1 MARWQFISGKIK
13 ECIWNLIHWQN
24 VLTNFYKPLSLTN
37 YNTTFSIYSPQ
48 WHHFLQTLHRGT
60 TVLYLDVE
68 THQVALVFLKLER
81 CSGTL
86 TWCRP
91 PWKDPRKG
99 LSTDPLASTYSLDT
113 METAVSPGLRLKYT
127 NRSGE
132 SLAYQVGFQN
142 KQYTGNCFSE
152 TLNSYVN

>member
-1 MARWQFISGKIK
+1 MVVKFTILVPYSG
-13 ECIWNLIHWQN
+13 CP
-24 VLTNFYKPLSLTN
+24 FFP
-37 YNTTFSIYSPQ
+37 F
-48 WHHFLQTLHRGT
+48 QTLHRGT
-60 TVLYLDVE
+60 TVLYLDLD
-68 THQVALVFLKLER
+68 THQVAAVFLKLER

-99 LSTDPLASTYSLDT
+99 FSINEPFGSSYSLDT

-132 SLAYQVGFQN
+132 SLAYQVRPILHN
-142 KQYTGNCFSE
+142 KTYRSRQ
-152 TLNSYVN
+152 

>member
-1 MARWQFISGKIK
+1 M
-13 ECIWNLIHWQN
+13 
-24 VLTNFYKPLSLTN
+24 
-37 YNTTFSIYSPQ
+37 
-48 WHHFLQTLHRGT
+48 
-60 TVLYLDVE
+60 
-68 THQVALVFLKLER
+68 
-81 CSGTL
+81 
-86 TWCRP
+86 
-91 PWKDPRKG
+91 RKG
-99 LSTDPLASTYSLDT
+99 LSTDHLASSYSLDT

>member
-1 MARWQFISGKIK
+1 MKRHEQTIF
-13 ECIWNLIHWQN
+13 
-24 VLTNFYKPLSLTN
+24 
-37 YNTTFSIYSPQ
+37 
-48 WHHFLQTLHRGT
+48 FLQTLHRGT
-60 TVLYLDVE
+60 TVLYLDME

-99 LSTDPLASTYSLDT
+99 LSSDHLGSSYSLDT
-113 METAVSPGLRLKYT
+113 METAVSPGLHLKYT

-132 SLAYQVGFQN
+132 SLAYQVCT
-142 KQYTGNCFSE
+142 KLVIT
-152 TLNSYVN
+152 